1 MRKFLLFILLLVTS
15 NVAFP
20 QLHFIKGRVVEKEAG
35 ALPSASVFLLQST
48 DSAVV
53 HYTTTNTEGHFLLE
67 NIRKGNYIFK
77 VSFLGYSPFYSN
89 LTMPPSTSD
98 TLNLGTIAL
107 KPVASQLQEVEV
119 TGIKAPVIVKQD
131 TVEYNAGSYTTRP
144 NANVEQL
151 LKKLPGLDVQS
162 DGNISVQ
169 GERVT
174 RIFVDGKEFFGADL
188 KTATKNLPAD
198 AIENVQV
205 IDEQSQEARF
215 SGIDDGRRQ
224 KVINLTLK
232 EDRRNNGF
240 GKATAGVGTSKRYM
254 AQGNYNRLDE
264 RNMLSLFATSNNINN
279 IDLSSGGSGSNA
291 AQTGASASRSPGQN
305 GLVNAHSGGANV
317 FRQLTPK
324 TSLTGAYFFN
334 HTDATIQSNLIRQN
348 FLPEGTALYYE
359 DSRNEN
365 RNSLHNATAGVEHKD
380 SINTVRLNGSFGYSG
395 ARSASSSSRQSFS
408 VADSLVYEGERTAFT
423 RNKSFNLD
431 TDLFYGHRF
440 GKSGRLF
447 TVTNQF
453 SAYQDDV
460 RGQAF
465 SFTRFTE
472 GDEEAVRQRNEQ
484 ENKDL
489 SYSLKGTYTEPLGKK
504 QYLQATYDVSNRAS
518 KANLEVYDLV
528 GDTSLFAADQSS
540 RFSSSYLY
548 QRIGVDYRLNQPKY
562 NLSVGVRVQQS
573 DLARKMEA
581 PDDDL
586 TRTFRNVL
594 PHINYNR
601 RFSRSTRLGF
611 DYTTSVR
618 EPSISQLQPVVS
630 RYDPL
635 HLYIGNPDLRPEY
648 THQAKLQFNTSDATS
663 GIFLTSSLN
672 LNYTTNPITAAVTID
687 ERQVRTTQYAN
698 VRQSN
703 SLAAYVNVGL
713 PVRRYNS
720 RFNVSPY
727 LRQGE
732 SVNLLNGVE
741 GTITQR
747 SVGAN
752 IGYAYT
758 YKEFVDVNIRAFL
771 TRTSSEYVLNQQR
784 NQVFVNAAYV
794 ADATINF
801 LKSFYFTADFT
812 YSKFRNRQA
821 NFNQGIPT
829 LNLSLSKLVLKDNR
843 GEVRLSGLNMLN
855 RNIGATQFATQ
866 NYIEQ
871 SVQNALGNFYMLS
884 FTYNFGSSLN

>member
-1 MRKFLLFILLLVTS
+1 MRKFLLFFVLLFTS
-15 NVAFP
+15 HVAFP
-20 QLHFIKGRVVEKEAG
+20 QLHYIKGRVVEKEVG

-53 HYTTTNTEGHFLLE
+53 QYTTTTTEGNFLLE
-67 NIRKGNYIFK
+67 DIREGSYIFK
-77 VSFLGYSPFYSN
+77 VSFLGYSPFYLN
-89 LTMPPSTSD
+89 LTMSPPSD
-98 TLNLGTIAL
+98 TLDMGTIAL
-107 KPVASQLQEVEV
+107 KPVASELQEVEV
-119 TGIKAPVIVKQD
+119 TGIKAPVTVKED

-174 RIFVDGKEFFGADL
+174 RIFVDGKEFFGRDL

-232 EDRRNNGF
+232 EDRQNTGF
-240 GKATAGVGTSKRYM
+240 GKATAGIGTSKRYM
-254 AQGNYNRLDE
+254 TQGNYNLLDE
-264 RNMLSLFATSNNINN
+264 GNMLSVFGTSNNINN
-279 IDLSSGGSGSNA
+279 IDLSSGGSDA
-291 AQTGASASRSPGQN
+291 AKTGASASRSPGQN
-305 GLVNAHSGGANV
+305 GLVNAHTGGANV

-324 TSLTGAYFFN
+324 TSLTGSYLFN
-334 HTDATIQSNLIRQN
+334 HTDATILSNLIRQN

-359 DSRNEN
+359 ESRNEN

-380 SINTVRLNGSFGYSG
+380 SINTVRLNANFGYSG
-395 ARSASSSSRQSFS
+395 ARNASSSSRQSFS
-408 VADSLVYEGERTAFT
+408 VADSLVYEGERTALT
-423 RNKSFNLD
+423 RNNSFNLD

-447 TVTNQF
+447 TLTNQF
-453 SAYQDDV
+453 SVYQDDTKG
-460 RGQAF
+460 RAA
-465 SFTRFTE
+465 SFTRFKE
-472 GDEEAVRQRNEQ
+472 GDEEEVRQRNEQ

-489 SYSLKGTYTEPLGKK
+489 SYSLKGTYTEPLGNK
-504 QYLQATYDVSNRAS
+504 QFLQATYDVSNRAS

-528 GDTSLFAADQSS
+528 GDTSFFAADQSS
-540 RFSSSYLY
+540 RFSSTFLY
-548 QRIGVDYRLNQPKY
+548 QRIGLTYRLNQGKY
-562 NLSVGVRVQQS
+562 NLSVGARVQQS
-573 DLARKMEA
+573 DLARKVEA
-581 PDDDL
+581 PDDNL
-586 TRTFRNVL
+586 ERTFRNVL
-594 PHINYNR
+594 PHVNYNR
-601 RFSRSTRLGF
+601 RFSRSTRLSL

-618 EPSISQLQPVVS
+618 EPSINQLQPVVS

-635 HLYIGNPDLRPEY
+635 HLYIGNPNLRPEY
-648 THQAKLQFNTSDATS
+648 THQAKLQFNTSDAAS

-672 LNYTTNPITAAVTID
+672 YNYTTNPITAAVTID
-687 ERQVRTTQYAN
+687 ERQVRTTQYVN
-698 VRQSN
+698 VSQSN
-703 SLAAYVNVGL
+703 SLAAYVNVGV

-720 RFNVSPY
+720 RFNLSPY

-732 SVNLLNGVE
+732 SVNLLNSME

-771 TRTSSEYVLNQQR
+771 TRTSSEYELNQQR
-784 NQVFVNAAYV
+784 DQVFVNAAYV
-794 ADATINF
+794 ADATIHF

-821 NFNQGIPT
+821 NFEQGIPT

-871 SVQNALGNFYMLS
+871 SVQNALGSFYMLS
-884 FTYNFGSSLN
+884 FTYNFNSSAE